1 MAQPIDLTEFPN
13 SSGWHILH
21 NPNKMTYEIK
31 SENGRI
37 LNGTYTQRSFA
48 EKYLY
53 DYLKKMS
60 APTKPVGRPKKNVNT

>member
-13 SSGWHILH
+13 SSGWYVTH
-21 NPNKMTYEIK
+21 NPNKMIYEIK
-31 SENGRI
+31 SDLGRK
-37 LNGTYTQRSFA
+37 LSGVFTHRSFA

-60 APTKPVGRPKKNVNT
+60 LPAKPVGRPKKNGNS